1 MNVLAKHIESLLL
14 EHNCVIV
21 PGLGGFVAGYVAARM
36 VEGEDLFLPPHRQVG
51 FNPLLSLND
60 GLLVQSYMLAYD
72 VSFPEATAMIE
83 ETVAALKSEL
93 QAEGELE
100 IGNIGK
106 LLLGVDGRYDFTPN
120 EAGVLSPTL
129 YGLDAFRQLPLAA
142 AASTDSGTQHPA
154 NASGKAGKDKNY
166 TLRLNKHLVNYAA
179 AAVIAFL
186 FYFLWATP
194 LGQIPQNAPKMA
206 SMLPCISTPVQEK
219 APKAPKASN
228 KAPEQVTTDLPE
240 TTSPAEEVTEP
251 HTTCTATDSEK
262 FTLVLVSQVPLK
274 NATAYRDKLCEEGY
288 TDAQVLEKGK
298 MVRVIFGRFADEAAA
313 YARLNELRR
322 ESKHF
327 AEAWVLEL

>member
-36 VEGEDLFLPPHRQVG
+36 VEGENLFLPPHRQVG

-83 ETVAALKSEL
+83 ETVAALRSEL
-93 QAEGELE
+93 QTEGELE

-106 LLLGVDGRYDFTPN
+106 LLLGVDGRYDFMPN

-129 YGLDAFRQLPLAA
+129 YGLDAFRQMPLAA
-142 AASTDSGTQHPA
+142 AASTESETQEPT
-154 NASGKAGKDKNY
+154 NSSGKAARNKSY

-179 AAVIAFL
+179 VAVIAFL

-194 LGQIPQNAPKMA
+194 LGQTPENAPKMA
-206 SMLPCISTPVQEK
+206 SMLPCVSTPAPENT
-219 APKAPKASN
+219 PKAPEASN
-228 KAPEQVTTDLPE
+228 KTPDQ
-240 TTSPAEEVTEP
+240 
-251 HTTCTATDSEK
+251 TATDQPEAASPVKEITEDPAACTETASEK

-298 MVRVIFGRFADEAAA
+298 MVRVIFGRFADEATA